1 MCSLLAWLR
10 AALKGGPVEGND
22 RRRILRQMMS
32 EMIQNEPD
40 GYGQILRILSDV
52 SQNPEIDEL
61 AHRAYADELG
71 ELLEHAPA
79 LGGVH

>member
-1 MCSLLAWLR
+1 
-10 AALKGGPVEGND
+10 
-22 RRRILRQMMS
+22 MMS